1 MEFLAFIS
9 PDEAI
14 LRILAGPLVMSAI
27 GLLILIPLAIRRRNM
42 AINDPE
48 KYRRLRAWED
58 EESERRKR
66 AMLNAA
72 SAGVKVAAV
81 IAKMIAKK

>member
-14 LRILAGPLVMSAI
+14 LRILAGPLIISAI
-27 GLLILIPLAIRRRNM
+27 ALLITIPVAIRRRNM

-48 KYRRLRAWED
+48 KYRRMVAY
-58 EESERRKR
+58 EEEERERHKKR
-66 AMLNAA
+66 MADAA
-72 SAGVKVAAV
+72 ATGATAARV
-81 IAKMIAKK
+81 IAKFLKK